1 MRAVK
6 ISLELAIVPIR
17 KFLIIFFIYIRLL
30 FGKNVIAPVNETK
43 PNKLTREESESIK
56 KFKHLL
62 YLKEYQDVFLSSD
75 VTPRFN
81 LKTNHPVELFYKRH
95 MNNDQPIPQVIVVG
109 ILRVLLTTCPNNQR
123 NAGGIDLH
131 AEWSS
136 CLNFLIHHKEFF
148 KEHNFKSKAF
158 EKTDSL
164 LDYEPKRRNQ
174 DGDEQDQP
182 ENEEEEEI
190 DEEL

>member
-1 MRAVK
+1 M
-6 ISLELAIVPIR
+6 
-17 KFLIIFFIYIRLL
+17 
-30 FGKNVIAPVNETK
+30 
-43 PNKLTREESESIK
+43 K

-62 YLKEYQDVFLSSD
+62 YLKEYQDVFLNSD

-81 LKTNHPVELFYKRH
+81 LKSDHPVEQFYKRH

-136 CLNFLIHHKEFF
+136 CLNFLIHHKDFF
-148 KEHNFKSKAF
+148 KERQFKSKAF
-158 EKTDSL
+158 EKTDAL
-164 LDYEPKRRNQ
+164 LDFVPKAERER
-174 DGDEQDQP
+174 P
-182 ENEEEEEI
+182 EEEEEQEKLKI
-190 DEEL
+190 EMSDGEEAKDEELMFAKMKDYQFEMDRHRIIVAMIISDFFLFMLKHFKANHLVQFMYLS